1 MKKATWALAL
11 VTFSYSLLAE
21 ECFIK
26 DQFLENE
33 SAGMPKILKQTICET
48 TKSIKTQAE
57 LEYAIKLMMGNQ
69 TLELLNTSKDRHQV
83 AERLNDCSPEKDSKA
98 LVINFAGTGSF
109 NPKSFNLMTDFMD
122 CFAENKLASS
132 LNTNVFMS
140 IAYAQ
145 QKNRGQD
152 YRWDGIQAGP
162 LNEFFSDPYLKGK
175 AKYLD
180 FATFASEE
188 SEIIADIND
197 RSIETIARI
206 PFEIANSTLG
216 VPTGIRMAMQCAQ
229 KYLAAAKALSIKPKI
244 IVLTHSSGGRSAV
257 KFAENLKLFT
267 NPITNKKDYKIDL
280 VFSMDPVKEAHE
292 AIKEVAS
299 QFAQR
304 KADHIAN
311 YIPYVDIKDKP
322 INVWTREQPE
332 SLYKPSNTSRWV
344 NVYQNKDELGLKI
357 KDYKFGIHGSPIA
370 NADYNSFVT
379 TGMGADAHGAI
390 TSHAETIRMF
400 KTEMHSVLGP

>member
-1 MKKATWALAL
+1 
-11 VTFSYSLLAE
+11 
-21 ECFIK
+21 
-26 DQFLENE
+26 
-33 SAGMPKILKQTICET
+33 
-48 TKSIKTQAE
+48 
-57 LEYAIKLMMGNQ
+57 
-69 TLELLNTSKDRHQV
+69 
-83 AERLNDCSPEKDSKA
+83 
-98 LVINFAGTGSF
+98 
-109 NPKSFNLMTDFMD
+109 
-122 CFAENKLASS
+122 
-132 LNTNVFMS
+132 MS

-145 QKNRGQD
+145 QKKQGQD

-188 SEIIADIND
+188 SEIIADINN

-206 PFEIANSTLG
+206 PFEIANSTFG
-216 VPTGIRMAMQCAQ
+216 FPTGIRMAMQCAQ
-229 KYLAAAKALSIKPKI
+229 KYLAAAKVLSIKPKI

-299 QFAQR
+299 QYAGRTVDQMV
-304 KADHIAN
+304 D
-311 YIPYVDIKDKP
+311 YIPFVDRKDKP
-322 INVWTREQPE
+322 INVWTREQPY

-344 NVYQNKDELGLKI
+344 NVYQNKDKLGLKL
-357 KDYKFGIHGSPIA
+357 KDYQFGIHGSPIA

-379 TGMGADAHGAI
+379 SALGDDAHGAI
-390 TSHAETIRMF
+390 TSHSETIRMF

>member
-1 MKKATWALAL
+1 
-11 VTFSYSLLAE
+11 
-21 ECFIK
+21 
-26 DQFLENE
+26 
-33 SAGMPKILKQTICET
+33 
-48 TKSIKTQAE
+48 
-57 LEYAIKLMMGNQ
+57 
-69 TLELLNTSKDRHQV
+69 
-83 AERLNDCSPEKDSKA
+83 
-98 LVINFAGTGSF
+98 
-109 NPKSFNLMTDFMD
+109 
-122 CFAENKLASS
+122 
-132 LNTNVFMS
+132 
-140 IAYAQ
+140 
-145 QKNRGQD
+145 
-152 YRWDGIQAGP
+152 
-162 LNEFFSDPYLKGK
+162 
-175 AKYLD
+175 
-180 FATFASEE
+180 
-188 SEIIADIND
+188 
-197 RSIETIARI
+197 
-206 PFEIANSTLG
+206 
-216 VPTGIRMAMQCAQ
+216 MQCAQ

-292 AIKEVAS
+292 AIKEVGS

-379 TGMGADAHGAI
+379 KGMGADAHGAI